1 MSEHTPVDFG
11 DEPGLPERVVGQDL
25 STDLAAGSKAL
36 SRHIPRASPPVPA
49 QLGTPALAAELQSEK
64 IVVAAPMSFAGSSIR
79 IWKLTRLSDQTPARI
94 GLGAL
99 AVLLIALAWVLV
111 LAWYMTWGL
120 LLVPYRVIRRG
131 SRKRKREALQHR
143 EMMAAIQGQQNPT
156 RRLQPPE

>member
-1 MSEHTPVDFG
+1 MTEHTPVDSG
-11 DEPGLPERVVGQDL
+11 DDPGLPERVVGQDL
-25 STDLAAGSKAL
+25 STDLGAASEAIA
-36 SRHIPRASPPVPA
+36 RHIPEAAPPVPA
-49 QLGTPALAAELQSEK
+49 QPGKPALSAELQSEK

-94 GLGAL
+94 GLGTL

-120 LLVPYRVIRRG
+120 LLVPYRFIRRG

-143 EMMAAIQGQQNPT
+143 EMMSAIQGQGDRP
-156 RRLQPPE
+156 RLPE